1 MSLNQSRAEKSE
13 THLRKAGRFGSSG
26 NQRGFPAAT
35 GRGGGAGSVAPPPSS
50 FSSSSS
56 SSNHLNQPPL
66 LPNRSV
72 KKSGSGHGGHSRVNP
87 SGMSSEVVGSAA
99 PVSSSFHGARDGGHT
114 RGSSHGAP
122 PFPGHNA
129 AKPADS
135 SALGS
140 ARGHSR
146 PPPPQS
152 SAGDSDSAKH
162 MTPAKGDASKGF
174 TLQFGSISP
183 GFVNGMQIPVR
194 TSSAP
199 PNLDEQKHDQH
210 GLVTQVNHDSFQ
222 VPSGSIPSVPKMQH
236 QQPKKDVVAN
246 HSAVGDSYPPTQ
258 AKRDIP
264 VHVPGAPSL
273 GPQKSSVVPMPG
285 MSLPGGYQQAQ
296 IPIQFGGPTPQ
307 MQSQGVAGSSLPIP
321 VSLSMGNTQTV
332 QPQIFVPSFPPH
344 TYQQGIHQGL
354 GFPPQIAPQLASQM
368 GNLRVGMPQQY
379 APQQD
384 GKFVGLRKNPVK
396 ITHPDTHEEL
406 RLDKRT
412 DSYVDP
418 VSSGQRLQHSN
429 VPSQTQNVSPFGPSH
444 QMNYYQ
450 PLQPGSFNP
459 SGYYLQTPASV
470 ALTSSQSGTQAARYN
485 YPIGQ
490 SGSTVPFMN
499 PPVINH
505 MSVGMARSQPHTNS
519 ESINL
524 DRSNDSPAISV
535 SVPSAPV
542 QVTVKPPTGSAMD
555 KSGVP
560 LVTISKPPDKE
571 ETPSLPKP
579 PGEGAPIHLQTG
591 EPEGTSEIYVQ
602 SSKDASRSSVDIKL
616 SEKESHVSSKSS
628 VGLTQRIQVST
639 SAAPVTDSQS
649 DAPKL
654 DGKKRDSFKKHD
666 PFKDHQKKPSKKDI
680 QQLQQQQQT
689 NVSSSVK
696 FPDDVSTGEKPDETS
711 MGTSISSSPREERS
725 NSEAD
730 AFAVSNGKEISESL
744 NSSVIIVEK
753 EVLEDISPTISDA
766 SETVS
771 DNTPSRKYAPLEA
784 SMSCD
789 VEAGV
794 DISKDLS
801 SEVLRDHTDKIE
813 DLSEGAVENNIA
825 EEAVCNNNSS
835 ESKPTEEEQ
844 IEVVGVTTTHD
855 ASEVNEEVESLVDS
869 LSKIS
874 CVDDSVTE
882 VSKPESI
889 DLDGTSSNQLSDVD
903 GNSTLDAT
911 DEKNITTSNLEA
923 SSTDL
928 NVADSETG
936 SYSAIGSLEKPEKVA
951 DMSSSGLPGSAS
963 STERKE
969 KQTQELTRSKSTPAK
984 KKRMKDV
991 LSRADA
997 AGTNSDLY
1005 MAYKGPEEKRAT
1017 DATSASVE
1025 SVPTV
1030 EDAKEMGLV
1039 DPGKDD
1045 SLSKKD
1051 EQSKVEPDDWEDAV
1065 DISSPNLSTSEDGR
1079 AGRGKKVLDDGGIG
1093 GANRKYSRDFL
1104 LTFREQ
1110 CIDLPMGF
1118 EIGADIADVVMIGQA
1133 GTPHIYDREPFPS
1146 PGRIIDRPSVSIRDR
1161 RPSSNLDDDK
1171 WTRGSG
1177 PYGSG
1182 RDLRV
1187 DVGNFRSGQVGH
1199 GVLRHPR
1206 VQPNAYPGGI
1216 LSAPVQAVPSSGGIS
1231 RVNSDS
1237 DRWQR
1242 GTGIQR
1248 GLIPSPQAPSQVMHK
1263 AEKRYEVGKVS
1274 DEEQG
1279 KQRQLKGILNKL
1291 TPQNF
1296 DRLFQQVKEVNIDN
1310 AGTLTGVINQI
1321 FDKALME
1328 PTFCEMYANFCFH
1341 LASELPDFCED
1352 NEKITFKR
1360 LLLNKCQEEFERGE
1374 REQDEA
1380 SRDVDGETRR
1390 SAEEREEKRV
1400 QARRRML
1407 GNIRLIGELYKKK
1420 MLTERIMH
1428 ECIKKL
1434 LGQYQSPDEE
1444 DIEAL
1449 CKLMSTIGEII
1460 DHPKAKDHMDAYFE
1474 MMAKLSTNQKLSS
1487 RVRFLLRDAIDLR
1500 KNKWQQRRKVEGPKK
1515 IEEVHRDAAQERHA
1529 QTSRLS
1535 RGPGMGSSGRRG
1547 PPPVDYGQ
1555 RGPNILPSPG
1565 SQSVSGRA
1573 FPPQSRGFSA
1583 NQDVRMD
1590 DRHPYEARTLSA
1602 LPQRPTGDDS
1612 ITLGPQGGLAR
1623 GMSNRGQPLVSTA
1636 PSPNAPSSAIDSRRS
1651 ASSSN
1656 GFGGPLSRDEPLP
1669 RHLQDRSSG
1678 RLHDLSST
1686 GVQDRGPYISSRDV
1700 ISADAP
1706 SDRPSLGA
1714 GPPGPGQASSIGSDN
1729 ASESRPLSEEHLR
1742 EKSIS
1747 AIREF
1752 YSAKDEKELTLC
1764 VQELSPPSSYP
1775 SVVSLWISDSF
1786 ERKDGDRDSL
1796 SQLLVQLSKPHH
1808 GLLSQTQLSE
1818 GFRRVLSSLEDTAT
1832 DAPRA
1837 GEFFGRML
1845 AKVVMEGV
1853 MSLAEVG
1860 KLIEEGGEEPGRLVE
1875 VGLAGDVFGAA
1886 LEMMRAQKGEEYAKE
1901 ACLGSGI
1908 QLETFRPPH
1917 PFRSQK
1923 LEPFLHS

>member
-26 NQRGFPAAT
+26 NQRGYPAAT

-66 LPNRSV
+66 LPNR
-72 KKSGSGHGGHSRVNP
+72 RVNP
-87 SGMSSEVVGSAA
+87 SGVSSEVVGSAA

-122 PFPGHNA
+122 AFPGHNA

-152 SAGDSDSAKH
+152 SAGDSDSANH
-162 MTPAKGDASKGF
+162 MTQPKGF
-174 TLQFGSISP
+174 TLQFGSI
-183 GFVNGMQIPVR
+183 IPVR
-194 TSSAP
+194 TNSAP
-199 PNLDEQKHDQH
+199 PNLDEQKHD
-210 GLVTQVNHDSFQ
+210 Q

-273 GPQKSSVVPMPG
+273 GPQKSSV
-285 MSLPGGYQQAQ
+285 AQ

-459 SGYYLQTPASV
+459 SGYYLQTH
-470 ALTSSQSGTQAARYN
+470 GTQAARYN

-505 MSVGMARSQPHTNS
+505 MSVGIARSQPHTNS

-524 DRSNDSPAISV
+524 DRSNDIR
-535 SVPSAPV
+535 
-542 QVTVKPPTGSAMD
+542 
-555 KSGVP
+555 VP

-579 PGEGAPIHLQTG
+579 PGKVLLSICKQGNQRALLRSMFSHRKMPLGLLLTLNCQRRKARFLQ
-591 EPEGTSEIYVQ
+591 S
-602 SSKDASRSSVDIKL
+602 L
-616 SEKESHVSSKSS
+616 
-628 VGLTQRIQVST
+628 LW
-639 SAAPVTDSQS
+639 
-649 DAPKL
+649 
-654 DGKKRDSFKKHD
+654 RDSFKKHD

-689 NVSSSVK
+689 NASDSVAVQSQKAHREDPPLETNVSSSVK
-696 FPDDVSTGEKPDETS
+696 FPDDVCTGEKPDETS

-725 NSEAD
+725 TSSEAD
-730 AFAVSNGKEISESL
+730 AFAVSDGKEISESL

-801 SEVLRDHTDKIE
+801 SEVLRDQSQLEPESKEEPVLVVRPKETKISDVSSEDNKVAEEHPDLPVEPSASTDKIE
-813 DLSEGAVENNIA
+813 DLSEGAVENDIA
-825 EEAVCNNNSS
+825 EEAVSS

-844 IEVVGVTTTHD
+844 IEVVGLTTTHD

-882 VSKPESI
+882 VSKPESV

-903 GNSTLDAT
+903 GNSTVDAT
-911 DEKNITTSNLEA
+911 DEKNITTGSLEA

-936 SYSAIGSLEKPEKVA
+936 SYSAIGSLEIPEKVA
-951 DMSSSGLPGSAS
+951 DMSSSGPPGSVS

-1248 GLIPSPQAPSQVMHK
+1248 VMHK

-1474 MMAKLSTNQKLSS
+1474 MMGSL
-1487 RVRFLLRDAIDLR
+1487 RFLLRDAIDLR

-1623 GMSNRGQPLVSTA
+1623 GCRTEGSPRVDC

-1752 YSAKDEKELTLC
+1752 YRAE
-1764 VQELSPPSSYP
+1764 PPSSYP

-1786 ERKDGDRDSL
+1786 EQKDGDRDSL

-1818 GFRRVLSSLEDTAT
+1818 GFRTVLSSLEDTAT

-1875 VGLAGDVFGAA
+1875 VGLAGDGA
-1886 LEMMRAQKGEEYAKE
+1886 EGEEYAKE